1 MTGIA
6 LALCLRGIDGV
17 VETTVITG
25 ARVELAAR
33 ALDRALGHPGAAAWW
48 TWMILRPRGC
58 RRG

>member
-25 ARVELAAR
+25 ARVELAGWH
-33 ALDRALGHPGAAAWW
+33 LGRQVGGPVAWACV
-48 TWMILRPRGC
+48 LCGV
-58 RRG
+58 RR